1 MLELVYKSKAVQ
13 NINHDEIIKILETAE
28 KFNKS
33 NGLTGC
39 LIFHKGYFIQLL
51 EGDENT
57 LRTLYAK
64 IGNDKRHF
72 DIELLYEK
80 NKSQR
85 NFDDWGMAF
94 VNLDEVENFSI
105 KLFEDNISTYADIT
119 PKITKASDVFWSEVK
134 TLVK

>member
-1 MLELVYKSKAVQ
+1 MLELVYKSKASSA
-13 NINHDEIIKILETAE
+13 INQDEIIKILETAE
-28 KFNKS
+28 KFNQS

-39 LIFHKGYFIQLL
+39 LIYHKGYFIQLL
-51 EGDENT
+51 EGEEKVLKD
-57 LRTLYAK
+57 LYSK
-64 IGNDKRHF
+64 ILKDNRHTE
-72 DIELLYEK
+72 IELLYEK
-80 NKSQR
+80 NKEQR

-119 PKITKASDVFWSEVK
+119 PKITKASDIFWQEVK